1 VHGTRRAGCPGR
13 APPTLRL
20 LRVFPYFNDYGNI
33 NSRSTGGTSMV
44 EQIARFS
51 AALRSPFNSL
61 SVVSPR
67 VLRGRKDKATT
78 RVDLHSPPSPPRSGA
93 ALQPQSYG
101 QTGSRP

>member
-1 VHGTRRAGCPGR
+1 
-13 APPTLRL
+13 
-20 LRVFPYFNDYGNI
+20 
-33 NSRSTGGTSMV
+33 MV

-61 SVVSPR
+61 SVVFPR